1 MTLNPLTTFSRLSP
15 RWRSFFFRLFYRFLS
30 RTYRRPDW
38 KFMNYGYAPLEGE
51 DGRLEL
57 NPEDEYNRASIQ
69 LYHHL
74 TSAVTLQRKEV
85 LEVGCG
91 RGGGAEY
98 IARYLKP
105 LRMVGLDLSPSGI
118 AFCRQLYD
126 LEGLSFE
133 VGDAQSLPYP
143 DASFDVLI
151 NVESSHCYGDV
162 GAFFNQVYRVL
173 REGGSFLLADFRRV
187 ADTPAFKDALD
198 ASGLTTVREE
208 DITPRIL
215 RALDLEQPHR
225 TAFIKEM
232 ISPLLRGFSHQF
244 AGTPG
249 SRIYD
254 RFLSGESLY
263 LSFVLQKISSTIT
276 AN

>member
-1 MTLNPLTTFSRLSP
+1 MNLNPLTIFGRMSP
-15 RWRSFFFRLFYRFLS
+15 RSRSLFFGIFYRFLS
-30 RTYRRPDW
+30 RTYRRLDW

-51 DGRLEL
+51 DGRPEL

-74 TSAVTLQRKEV
+74 TSAVSLRGKEV

-98 IARYLKP
+98 VTRYHQP
-105 LRMVGLDLSPSGI
+105 ARMVGLDLSPSGI
-118 AFCRQLYD
+118 AFCNQHYD

-133 VGDAQSLPYP
+133 VGDAESLPYP
-143 DASFDVLI
+143 DESFDILI

-162 GAFFNQVYRVL
+162 NAFFHQAARVL
-173 REGGSFLLADFRRV
+173 RKGGTFLLADFRRAV
-187 ADTPAFKDALD
+187 DIPDFRGSLD
-198 ASGLTTVREE
+198 ATGLTAVREE

-215 RALDLEQPHR
+215 AALDLEHPRR
-225 TAFIKEM
+225 TAFIKEV
-232 ISPLLRGFSHQF
+232 IPRLLRGFSHQF

-249 SRIYD
+249 SKIYH
-254 RFLSGESLY
+254 RFLTGETLY
-263 LSFVLQKISSTIT
+263 LSFVLQK
-276 AN
+276 A

>member
-1 MTLNPLTTFSRLSP
+1 MNLNPLTIFGRMSP
-15 RWRSFFFRLFYRFLS
+15 RSRSLFFGIFYRFLS

-51 DGRLEL
+51 DGRPEL

-74 TSAVTLQRKEV
+74 TSAVSLRGKEV

-98 IARYLKP
+98 VTRYQKP
-105 LRMVGLDLSPSGI
+105 QRMVGLDLSPSGI
-118 AFCRQLYD
+118 AFCRQLYSV
-126 LEGLSFE
+126 EGLSFE

-143 DASFDVLI
+143 DESFDILL

-162 GAFFNQVYRVL
+162 SAFFNQVYRVL
-173 REGGSFLLADFRRV
+173 RVGGTFLLADFRRV
-187 ADTPAFKDALD
+187 PDIPAFKAALD
-198 ASGLTTVREE
+198 ASGLTTIREE
-208 DITPRIL
+208 DITSRIL

-249 SRIYD
+249 SKIYD
-254 RFLSGESLY
+254 RFTQGESLY
-263 LSFVLQKISSTIT
+263 LSFVLQKI
-276 AN
+276 